1 MRVNWYDGKQWLIV
15 EADFEDKAIRAVG
28 AERDES
34 LRTLV
39 PGLVD
44 IHCHGVVGYDVT
56 EGGAAQMIA
65 VLRSR
70 GVEWVCPTTVAAPLD
85 RLRQVVEEVPPET
98 PGFAGFHLEG
108 PYLSPK
114 HPGAQPEMYLRLPS
128 VQEFDD
134 AFGDLLSKI
143 RIVTLAPEL
152 PSAEDL
158 IRYLFQRG
166 IIASAGHTNADKE
179 AMQVAA
185 NAGLRHITHLF
196 NAMRPF
202 HHRDP
207 GIVGFGLTST
217 LVCELIYD
225 RVHVSRLA
233 ASLVFSAKRLVD
245 VVAISDGTALS
256 GEPSGTVA
264 QLWGK
269 EVRVEGR
276 AARLADGRLC
286 GSIATMPEV
295 FQALWQD
302 FRESPEWAIA
312 ACSLNPRRALGLPS
326 PEMWLMVSR
335 DGAIEEVLEGNLR
348 PPAG

>member
-15 EADFEDKAIRAVG
+15 EADFEDKAIRVVG

-56 EGGAAQMIA
+56 EGGTAQMIA

-85 RLRQVVEEVPPET
+85 RLRQIVEEVPAET

-108 PYLSPK
+108 PFLSPSY
-114 HPGAQPEMYLRLPS
+114 PGAQPETHLRLPS
-128 VQEFDD
+128 VHE
-134 AFGDLLSKI
+134 FGDALGDVFPKI

-152 PSAEDL
+152 PGAEEL
-158 IRYLFQRG
+158 IRFLFQRG
-166 IIASAGHTNADKE
+166 IIVSAGHTDANKE
-179 AMQVAA
+179 VMQAA
-185 NAGLRHITHLF
+185 ASAGLRHITHLF

-233 ASLVFSAKRLVD
+233 ASLVFNAKRLSD

-256 GEPSGTVA
+256 SMPSGTVA

-269 EVRVEGR
+269 EVRLEGR

-286 GSIATMPEV
+286 GSVATIVDV

-302 FRESPEWAIA
+302 FRDFPERAVA
-312 ACSLNPRRALGLPS
+312 ACSLNPRRALGLPA
-326 PEMWLMVSR
+326 PEMWLVVGR

-348 PPAG
+348 QPAG